1 MLCSE
6 TYNTHQ
12 NRRETTL
19 LRHPPSRR
27 APQRSQPHPP
37 GACCVTHHRPEI
49 VWWHARTSYTL
60 DDADGMGLHHP
71 TPDQWP
77 DFGARDL
84 SPSVIIP
91 HWELGATALA
101 WLQKPTGR
109 VTRQRRRHLLKA
121 NSTGGFTALR
131 CASNGTGLSSR
142 STTEG
147 VFCALSHPEGNVWPS
162 RAPRRGVVVSVVFG
176 RWDPGEVKKKQMKRR
191 GGGGRGR
198 GAVRNGILH
207 LA

>member
-1 MLCSE
+1 M
-6 TYNTHQ
+6 HV
-12 NRRETTL
+12 
-19 LRHPPSRR
+19 LRTR
-27 APQRSQPHPP
+27 
-37 GACCVTHHRPEI
+37 
-49 VWWHARTSYTL
+49 L

-162 RAPRRGVVVSVVFG
+162 RAPVGASSLPSSSAAGTLGKSKRNRRKEG
-176 RWDPGEVKKKQMKRR
+176 

-198 GAVRNGILH
+198 GAVRDPAPRLTWLRSRLVSSSPAVSSSRSERHPIGFASWAFSSPNQQFSLLTH
-207 LA
+207 HRSAEMPL